1 MELGRGAVALDPGA
15 DPEKTTT
22 EISKGGSMLVLIVEA
37 NGSN

>member
-1 MELGRGAVALDPGA
+1 MELGRGAVALGPGT

-22 EISKGGSMLVLIVEA
+22 EISEGGSMLVLIVET